1 MTPMNPERLTG
12 FLSTVYERA
21 GVPPADARLVA
32 DSMVQAD
39 LWGHQSHG
47 VLRAGWYLARLQSGV
62 MKSRTVPRLVVD
74 AGAVAVIDG
83 DEGIG
88 HVLTRDAAREAI
100 ARAKRHGIGAVA
112 VRNSNHFG
120 TCMYYTR
127 MGPEAGCVLL
137 LASNGGPA
145 MAPWGGTRKILGT
158 SPWSVAAPAG
168 RHAPLIMDYG
178 EHGRGARQDFR
189 RPERRE
195 RIPEGWALGPDGRP
209 TTDPQQAIDG
219 LILPMAGHKGY
230 SIAVVID
237 MLAGVLSG
245 SQFLSGV
252 HGPYETL
259 RDRGSSFPRMR
270 EPRLSNWTPAFAGV
284 THQIFP

>member
-39 LWGHQSHG
+39 LWGHPSHG

-62 MKSRTVPRLVVD
+62 MKARTAPRLVVD

-88 HVLTRDAAREAI
+88 HVLTRDAACEAI

-137 LASNGGPA
+137 LASNRGPA
-145 MAPWGGTRKILGT
+145 MA
-158 SPWSVAAPAG
+158 
-168 RHAPLIMDYG
+168 
-178 EHGRGARQDFR
+178 
-189 RPERRE
+189 
-195 RIPEGWALGPDGRP
+195 
-209 TTDPQQAIDG
+209 
-219 LILPMAGHKGY
+219 
-230 SIAVVID
+230 
-237 MLAGVLSG
+237 
-245 SQFLSGV
+245 
-252 HGPYETL
+252 
-259 RDRGSSFPRMR
+259 
-270 EPRLSNWTPAFAGV
+270 
-284 THQIFP
+284 